1 MRNSFESQNG
11 NRSRRICMFLQRYFE
26 NTSCRTY
33 RERVASQ
40 QSVCKRG
47 PFNKFK
53 VISRDIAL
61 SNRKNRLFVL
71 ISGYSFL
78 TSCAGEF
85 PALHIVLVQLSEEQM
100 VLNVYHGLSRI
111 LRRGESKSEVRR
123 MCLGI
128 GGGRPKGKFRFTL

>member
-1 MRNSFESQNG
+1 MKVKTAIDLVESACFSSGISQ
-11 NRSRRICMFLQRYFE
+11 
-26 NTSCRTY
+26 NTSCRTQ

-53 VISRDIAL
+53 VISRDIAF

-78 TSCAGEF
+78 TSCAGKF
-85 PALHIVLVQLSEEQM
+85 PALHIVLVHLSEEQM
-100 VLNVYHGLSRI
+100 VLNVYHGLWRI
-111 LRRGESKSEVRR
+111 LRWGKGRR
-123 MCLGI
+123 MCLGR
-128 GGGRPKGKFRFTL
+128 GRTKGKFRFTL